1 MKKKITIIDK
11 SFTPIVVLADTSSA
25 LYEDRCGRL
34 GERNLL
40 SDTEI
45 VCKAMD
51 GTKEIASVKA
61 HVLQVPTKK
70 LPLEALHATEQN
82 PIPAKQLVINYLC
95 QKNAEVET
103 LCEREKTDSVAMVLP
118 ITTHLYIESLVVDTP
133 HRKLGIATA
142 MLDFLISMAAPETV
156 SMFAG
161 HEQAEVKFKKDK
173 KAEVKEDKKPEG
185 DKKVAKPAKKGGS
198 NVILGVSCAVMVAA
212 VGVMG
217 MTMVQNKNA
226 DKSSIPAVG
235 GSFSVTGNIAED
247 TSFTEQAAVAPST
260 ALTSDGRQ
268 WAMGASNILIQAEDG
283 TGAVVPV
290 DAAETFQ
297 YDGKSL
303 SFEKD
308 GATYIVRMVADSYTG
323 AAQYAEE
330 QTDESFTVSGMRFAG
345 NGQELV
351 VVGTRSAGDEEGNA
365 AVRTAVAD
373 MLEKAV
379 PAQGS
384 GNITLNGVA
393 VTADGCEASFSNGL
407 ALIKSGDGEVKFTP
421 SSYDSETIAFDDAG
435 TTASGAAVTHSD
447 YANVND
453 TEAYLIE
460 SDEGNVMAFT
470 NNADLLTSVLGLQ

>member
-1 MKKKITIIDK
+1 MRNIKKIVTLGCIAVCAAVMLCSCGNKKALASI
-11 SFTPIVVLADTSSA
+11 SLASPITLQ
-25 LYEDRCGRL
+25 L
-34 GERNLL
+34 GESKEVEITGILRDGTTVTGDELDAILKRKGMHYESSSDNVASIDQNGLL
-40 SDTEI
+40 TANNSGTTEI
-45 VCKAMD
+45 
-51 GTKEIASVKA
+51 S
-61 HVLQVPTKK
+61 
-70 LPLEALHATEQN
+70 
-82 PIPAKQLVINYLC
+82 
-95 QKNAEVET
+95 
-103 LCEREKTDSVAMVLP
+103 
-118 ITTHLYIESLVVDTP
+118 ITS
-133 HRKLGIATA
+133 
-142 MLDFLISMAAPETV
+142 
-156 SMFAG
+156 
-161 HEQAEVKFKKDK
+161 
-173 KAEVKEDKKPEG
+173 
-185 DKKVAKPAKKGGS
+185 
-198 NVILGVSCAVMVAA
+198 
-212 VGVMG
+212 
-217 MTMVQNKNA
+217 QNKRLTA
-226 DKSSIPAVG
+226 GAVVNVVEPLQG
-235 GSFSVTGNIAED
+235 F
-247 TSFTEQAAVAPST
+247 
-260 ALTSDGRQ
+260 
-268 WAMGASNILIQAEDG
+268 QAEDG

-351 VVGTRSAGDEEGNA
+351 VVGTRSAGDDEGNA

-393 VTADGCEASFSNGL
+393 VTTDGCEASFSNGL
-407 ALIKSGDGEVKFTP
+407 ALVKNGDGEVKFTP

>member
-1 MKKKITIIDK
+1 MTEPAASDEKKDSAHEKVEGTSDKKKSETQTEDVHAKDK
-11 SFTPIVVLADTSSA
+11 
-25 LYEDRCGRL
+25 
-34 GERNLL
+34 
-40 SDTEI
+40 
-45 VCKAMD
+45 CK
-51 GTKEIASVKA
+51 
-61 HVLQVPTKK
+61 
-70 LPLEALHATEQN
+70 
-82 PIPAKQLVINYLC
+82 
-95 QKNAEVET
+95 KN
-103 LCEREKTDSVAMVLP
+103 
-118 ITTHLYIESLVVDTP
+118 
-133 HRKLGIATA
+133 
-142 MLDFLISMAAPETV
+142 
-156 SMFAG
+156 
-161 HEQAEVKFKKDK
+161 KKD
-173 KAEVKEDKKPEG
+173 
-185 DKKVAKPAKKGGS
+185 AKPAKKGGG

-235 GSFSVTGNIAED
+235 GSFSVTGNVAED
-247 TSFTEQAAVAPST
+247 TSFTEQTAAAPST

-268 WAMGASNILIQAEDG
+268 WAMGASNVLIQAEDG

-290 DAAETFQ
+290 NAAETFQ

-308 GATYIVRMVADSYTG
+308 GAAYIVRMVADSYAG
-323 AAQYAEE
+323 AARYAEE

-345 NGQELV
+345 NGQVLV
-351 VVGTRSAGDEEGNA
+351 VVGTRSAGDDEGNA

-393 VTADGCEASFSNGL
+393 VTADGCEVSFSNGL
-407 ALIKSGDGEVKFTP
+407 ALVKNGDGEVKFTP

>member
-1 MKKKITIIDK
+1 MSKK
-11 SFTPIVVLADTSSA
+11 
-25 LYEDRCGRL
+25 
-34 GERNLL
+34 
-40 SDTEI
+40 
-45 VCKAMD
+45 
-51 GTKEIASVKA
+51 
-61 HVLQVPTKK
+61 TKK
-70 LPLEALHATEQN
+70 SLAAPTQEPKEFETKIEAPKEKFATSLTPVADAEKKEDTAEEKKEETSKSE
-82 PIPAKQLVINYLC
+82 PAAPKEKKDSAPEKAEETLDKEKSETKTKDVPAK
-95 QKNAEVET
+95 
-103 LCEREKTDSVAMVLP
+103 D
-118 ITTHLYIESLVVDTP
+118 
-133 HRKLGIATA
+133 
-142 MLDFLISMAAPETV
+142 
-156 SMFAG
+156 
-161 HEQAEVKFKKDK
+161 KFKKDK

-235 GSFSVTGNIAED
+235 GSFSVTGNVAED
-247 TSFTEQAAVAPST
+247 TSFTEQ
-260 ALTSDGRQ
+260 DGRR
-268 WAMGASNILIQAEDG
+268 WAMGASNVLIQAEDG

-330 QTDESFTVSGMRFAG
+330 QTDESLTVSGMRFAG
-345 NGQELV
+345 NGQVLV

-393 VTADGCEASFSNGL
+393 VTVDGCEASFSNGL

-421 SSYDSETIAFDDAG
+421 SSYDSETISFDDAG
-435 TTASGAAVTHSD
+435 TTASGATVTHSD